1 MPRPRFR
8 TEASAAPGFQVR
20 QPQELRLR
28 LHRRRLRLEP
38 YRDVN
43 RTATS
48 ARVILSRHR
57 TLASFRVRRPLLL
70 PLPRP
75 TTWQALGDNR
85 ASVER
90 EMSGECFGN
99 LPKTK
104 TVSCIARQLLPLA
117 SGYSQV
123 LTQFSNPAAGDVPRC
138 SRVARRLAQKSHLGC
153 PAQSAKGPP
162 VDNVYSALLIRCP
175 QSREHPRAL
184 LRPLRRACVART
196 YSYARRTPAV
206 EFHESWNAT
215 RRKAP

>member
-38 YRDVN
+38 YRDGN

-57 TLASFRVRRPLLL
+57 TLASFRLRRPL
-70 PLPRP
+70 
-75 TTWQALGDNR
+75 
-85 ASVER
+85 
-90 EMSGECFGN
+90 
-99 LPKTK
+99 
-104 TVSCIARQLLPLA
+104 LLPLA

-138 SRVARRLAQKSHLGC
+138 SRVARRWAQKSHLGC

-162 VDNVYSALLIRCP
+162 VDNVYLALLIRCP

-206 EFHESWNAT
+206 EFHESCNAT